1 MLIDKLQSNS
11 CVSQKTLARD
21 LVAKLYLRGFDIK
34 RSPRLARLH

>member
-1 MLIDKLQSNS
+1 MLIDKLHSNG

-21 LVAKLYLRGFDIK
+21 LVAKLNLRIK